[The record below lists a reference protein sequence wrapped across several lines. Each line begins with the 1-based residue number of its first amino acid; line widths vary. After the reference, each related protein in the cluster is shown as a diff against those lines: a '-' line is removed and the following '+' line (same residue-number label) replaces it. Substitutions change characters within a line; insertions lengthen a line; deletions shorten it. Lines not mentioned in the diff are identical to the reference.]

1 MFELDSELFKKAYK
15 KLKSNIYY
23 DKTQL
28 ILRDEIVR
36 FENDLN
42 IKGKTLDEELEKF
55 CRKFTQNPD
64 RVIKEILGT
73 VTFHAFPKKIGA
85 EADEAGSKEQKS
97 SGSKLITNY
106 VTEPVRIKEM
116 QYFIDMDIRGHIL
129 GVVWLMTIGY
139 RIDSVQYE
147 HSYGNRIRRKLYNEL
162 SGDATYSPYLFEPYF
177 EQYESWRDTALDEAS
192 RHLGL
197 NQDVVI
203 MTLDFRRFYYS
214 VDMGNDAF
222 GKLYE
227 ELKDWDELKSI
238 LGEEKNLYSVLND
251 FVRRVIHKYSS
262 LFGDLFE
269 KRNILPIGFLP
280 SNVLANW
287 CLRNFDKAVVDGWN
301 PIYFGRYVDDIIIV
315 DKLEGNSDLY
325 AKAKKNELTSD
336 LIISFFLKQCSTWSG
351 MNCKF
356 YGHYA
361 LLKENSQKRKPR
373 KEKSKK
379 EENEI
384 EESKEY
390 VLNEMYNPIPG
401 DKSRITIQND
411 KVKIFHFKSGES
423 DALISCFKKTIWK
436 NKSEFRHMPEDE
448 AVFQEDDYS
457 GIYNLENRET
467 INKFRGIDGISVDKF
482 ELSKLLGK
490 HLRIDGLIEDK
501 KETQFE
507 REIIKIFNSHVI
519 IENYTTWE
527 KVIEIFTINE
537 RYDALKL
544 FLENI
549 KSSIEKCELHDAEL
563 CGTHSNEKLEAKV
576 KAEIKEALY
585 FHLNSA
591 VCRAFSLVWSEKIL
605 SVIRKIYA
613 DENIVLTDKDVNI
626 MRRAYLA
633 TRMMDKSVMPIFIDM
648 LKVDEIADDS
658 GNYNLTK
665 FDQMIQHTQKRWGVN
680 ADAQYIYY
688 PYMLTMYD
696 FSMISCEE
704 EFRKTDRK
712 RVNPFA
718 DLKGICRKQVE
729 NYLESNYANIGWD
742 SEKIK
747 VLPRVE
753 EMFKSGEDNRQDDV
767 PDSDRKDNYFQVIL
781 DNERKNRLKIAIANV
796 SLSHSN
802 FERMIK
808 DRPNRSY
815 ARYRDLSSLV
825 NQALDEKADMLIMP
839 ESYTPYEWLPTLAR
853 TCARNHL
860 AVITGVEYVKIGKHI
875 FNLTAVILPYEDL
888 YHRSAY
894 ITFHLK
900 KHYAP
905 VELQEINGY
914 RLKAVAGMNYEL
926 YKWHDCYF
934 PIYCCYELTSIV
946 DRALFQSYADFL
958 VAIEWNRDVNYY
970 SNIVESLS
978 RDIHCY
984 CVQVNSSNYGDSRIT
999 KPSRTDEKD
1008 IIRTKGG
1015 INTTILVGEI
1025 DIEKLR
1031 DFQIMEYGLQKQ
1043 KGTFKPTPPDFDP
1056 DIAMRKIKGESI

>member
-28 ILRDEIVR
+28 ILRDRIVR
-36 FENDLN
+36 FENDLAV
-42 IKGKTLDEELEKF
+42 KGKTLDGELEKF
-55 CRKFTQNPD
+55 CSEFNQNPEK
-64 RVIKEILGT
+64 VIKKILDT
-73 VTFHAFPKKIGA
+73 ITFRAFPKKIGA
-85 EADEAGSKEQKS
+85 QADEAESKGQKG

-106 VTEPVRIKEM
+106 VTESVRIKEM
-116 QYFIDMDIRGHIL
+116 QYFIDMDIKGHIL

-162 SGDATYSPYLFEPYF
+162 SDKPTYSPYLFEPYF
-177 EQYESWRDTALDEAS
+177 EQYESWRDNALDEAL

-214 VDMGNDAF
+214 VDMGSAAF
-222 GKLYE
+222 EKLYE
-227 ELKDWDELKSI
+227 ELNDWDELKGI
-238 LGEEKNLYSVLND
+238 LGEKKNLYSVLND

-351 MNCKF
+351 MNCKL

-361 LLKENSQKRKPR
+361 LLKENPQKGKP
-373 KEKSKK
+373 
-379 EENEI
+379 
-384 EESKEY
+384 KEY
-390 VLNEMYNPIPG
+390 VLNEMYNPVPG

-448 AVFQEDDYS
+448 AVFQQDDYS

-549 KSSIEKCELHDAEL
+549 TSAIEKCELHDAEL
-563 CGTHSNEKLEAKV
+563 CGPHSDEKLG
-576 KAEIKEALY
+576 AEIIAGVKEALY
-585 FHLNSA
+585 LHLNSA
-591 VCRAFSLVWSEKIL
+591 VCRAFSLVWSEKTQW
-605 SVIRKIYA
+605 VISKIYDNKTNKKTNKIIIDA
-613 DENIVLTDKDVNI
+613 VNI
-626 MRRAYLA
+626 MRRAYLS

-665 FDQMIQHTQKRWGVN
+665 FDQMIQHTQKRWG
-680 ADAQYIYY
+680 DMEDKQYIYY

-696 FSMISCEE
+696 FSMISCVE
-704 EFRKTDRK
+704 EFGRN
-712 RVNPFA
+712 RVDPFSK
-718 DLKGICRKQVE
+718 LKSICKKQVQ
-729 NYLESNYANIGWD
+729 NYIESNYAWEGVD
-742 SEKIK
+742 SEKLK
-747 VLPRVE
+747 VLPQVE
-753 EMFKSGEDNRQDDV
+753 EIFA
-767 PDSDRKDNYFQVIL
+767 PDGDDNYYQVIL
-781 DNERKNRLKIAIANV
+781 DNERKNKLKIAIANV

-802 FERMIK
+802 FERMVK

-860 AVITGVEYVKIGKHI
+860 AVITGVEYVKIGKRI
-875 FNLTAVILPYEDL
+875 FNLTAVILPYEEL

-914 RLKAVAGMNYEL
+914 RLKAVAGRNYEL

-1031 DFQIMEYGLQKQ
+1031 DFQIKEYELQKQ
-1043 KGTFKPTPPDFDP
+1043 SGTFKPTPPDFDP
-1056 DIAMRKIKGESI
+1056 DIVMRKIKGEGI

>member
-1 MFELDSELFKKAYK
+1 MPELDSGLLKKAYK

-36 FENDLN
+36 FESELSS
-42 IKGKTLDEELEKF
+42 GRKTLDGELEKF
-55 CRKFTQNPD
+55 CEEFNQKPEK
-64 RVIKEILGT
+64 VIKEILNT
-73 VTFHAFPKKIGA
+73 IKFRAFPKKIDK
-85 EADEAGSKEQKS
+85 EADEAERKGQNS
-97 SGSKLITNY
+97 SDSKLITNY
-106 VTEPVRIKEM
+106 VAESVGIKEM
-116 QYFIDMDIRGHIL
+116 QYFIDMDVRGHIL
-129 GVVWLMTIGY
+129 GILWLMTIGY
-139 RIDSVQYE
+139 RIDSAQYE
-147 HSYGNRIRRKLYNEL
+147 HSYGNRIRRNLYNEL
-162 SGDATYSPYLFEPYF
+162 SEAPTYSPYLFEPYF

-203 MTLDFRRFYYS
+203 LTLDFRRFYYS

-222 GKLYE
+222 EELYE
-227 ELKDWDELKSI
+227 ELKEWDELKDI
-238 LGEEKNLYSVLND
+238 LKEEKNLYFVLND
-251 FVRRVIHKYSS
+251 FVRRVIRKYSS

-336 LIISFFLKQCSTWSG
+336 LIISFFLKQCSAWSG
-351 MNCKF
+351 MNCEL

-361 LLKENSQKRKPR
+361 LLKENSQKENVQKESAHKAKP
-373 KEKSKK
+373 
-379 EENEI
+379 
-384 EESKEY
+384 KEY
-390 VLNEMYNPIPG
+390 VLNEMYNPLPG

-448 AVFQEDDYS
+448 AVFWQDDYS

-467 INKFRGIDGISVDKF
+467 INKFRGIDGISIDKF

-549 KSSIEKCELHDAEL
+549 KSAIEKCELHDAEL
-563 CGTHSNEKLEAKV
+563 CGVRSNEKLAAEV
-576 KAEIKEALY
+576 KTGVKEALY
-585 FHLNSA
+585 LHLNSA
-591 VCRAFSLVWSEKIL
+591 VCRAFSLVWSEKIH
-605 SVIRKIYA
+605 SVIEKIFA
-613 DENIVLTDKDVNI
+613 NDTNKKANKKEIDAVNS
-626 MRRAYLA
+626 MRRAYLE

-648 LKVDEIADDS
+648 LKTDEIADDD

-665 FDQMIQHTQKRWGVN
+665 FDQMMQHTQKRWRD
-680 ADAQYIYY
+680 ADDEQYVFY

-696 FSMISCEE
+696 FSMISCVEE
-704 EFRKTDRK
+704 LGRRRGD
-712 RVNPFA
+712 PFSK
-718 DLKGICRKQVE
+718 LKSICKKQVE
-729 NYLESNYANIGWD
+729 NYMESNYAWRESDI
-742 SEKIK
+742 EKLKIR
-747 VLPRVE
+747 PQVE
-753 EMFKSGEDNRQDDV
+753 DLFE
-767 PDSDRKDNYFQVIL
+767 PDGDDNYYQVIL
-781 DNERKNRLKIAIANV
+781 DNERKDKLKIAIANV

-802 FERMIK
+802 FERMVK

-815 ARYRDLSSLV
+815 ARYEDLSSLV

-839 ESYTPYEWLPTLAR
+839 EAYTPYEWLPTLAR

-860 AVITGVEYVKIGKHI
+860 AVITGVEYVKIGKRI

-888 YHRSAY
+888 NHRSAY

-905 VELQEINGY
+905 VELQAINGY
-914 RLKAVAGMNYEL
+914 RLQAVAGRNYEL

-934 PIYCCYELTSIV
+934 PIYCCYELTSIA

-1015 INTTILVGEI
+1015 INTTVLVGEI
-1025 DIEKLR
+1025 DLKKLR
-1031 DFQIMEYGLQKQ
+1031 DFQIMEYELQKQ
-1043 KGTFKPTPPDFDP
+1043 NGTFKPTPPDFDP
-1056 DIAMRKIKGESI
+1056 DIVMKKIKGEDL

>member
-1 MFELDSELFKKAYK
+1 MPELDSELFKKAYK

-36 FENDLN
+36 FENGFNSGD
-42 IKGKTLDEELEKF
+42 KTLDEELESF
-55 CRKFTQNPD
+55 CSEFNKNPEK
-64 RVIKEILGT
+64 VIKGILKT
-73 VTFHAFPKKIGA
+73 IKFHAFPKKIYKE
-85 EADEAGSKEQKS
+85 EADEANEKRGS
-97 SGSKLITNY
+97 GPKLITNY

-116 QYFIDMDIRGHIL
+116 QYYIDMDIRGHIL

-139 RIDSVQYE
+139 RIDRVQYE
-147 HSYGNRIRRKLYNEL
+147 YSYGNRIRRKLYNEL
-162 SGDATYSPYLFEPYF
+162 SDKPTYSPYLFEPYF

-214 VDMGNDAF
+214 VDMGEDAF
-222 GKLYE
+222 KVLYRE
-227 ELKDWDELKSI
+227 LIELDELKDISEEDKNQFFI
-238 LGEEKNLYSVLND
+238 LNE

-262 LFGDLFE
+262 LFDNLFE

-301 PIYFGRYVDDIIIV
+301 PIYFGRYVDDILIV
-315 DKLEGNSDLY
+315 DKLEKNSALY
-325 AKAKKNELTSD
+325 AKAKKND
-336 LIISFFLKQCSTWSG
+336 LESKDIVSFFLQQCSTWNG
-351 MNCKF
+351 MACELKGN
-356 YGHYA
+356 HA
-361 LLKENSQKRKPR
+361 LLKEVVKKSANSEGCLSENA
-373 KEKSKK
+373 KEGHEK
-379 EENEI
+379 ET
-384 EESKEY
+384 EY
-390 VLNEMYNPIPG
+390 VLNKMYNPVPG

-448 AVFQEDDYS
+448 AVFQREDYS

-501 KETQFE
+501 KETLFE
-507 REIIKIFNSHVI
+507 QEIIKIFNPHVI
-519 IENYTTWE
+519 IENYTAWE

-549 KSSIEKCELHDAEL
+549 KTAIEKCELNDAEL
-563 CGTHSNEKLEAKV
+563 CGELSNKKLEGRV
-576 KAEIKEALY
+576 KAEVKNALY
-585 FHLNSA
+585 LHLNST
-591 VCRAFSLVWSEKIL
+591 VCRAFSLVWSERMHNVIGKIC
-605 SVIRKIYA
+605 A
-613 DENIVLTDKDVNI
+613 DGKMNQKTENVDI
-626 MRRAYLA
+626 MRRAYLT

-648 LKVDEIADDS
+648 LKVDEIADDA
-658 GNYNLTK
+658 GGYNLTK
-665 FDQMIQHTQKRWGVN
+665 FDQMIQHTQRRWGDN

-696 FSMISCEE
+696 FSMISCVE

-712 RVNPFA
+712 RVDPFA
-718 DLKGICRKQVE
+718 DLKGICRKQVK

-742 SEKIK
+742 SDKLK

-753 EMFKSGEDNRQDDV
+753 EMFNTGENNRQEGTADLGI
-767 PDSDRKDNYFQVIL
+767 RDNYFRVIL
-781 DNERKNRLKIAIANV
+781 DNERKDKLKIAIANV

-815 ARYRDLSSLV
+815 ARYSDLSSLV

-839 ESYTPYEWLPTLAR
+839 EAYTPYEWLPMLAR
-853 TCARNHL
+853 SCARNHL
-860 AVITGVEYVKIGKHI
+860 AVITGIEYVKIGKSI

-905 VELQEINGY
+905 MEIQEINGY
-914 RLKAVAGMNYEL
+914 RLKAVAGKNYEL

-1031 DFQIMEYGLQKQ
+1031 DFQIMEYELQKQ

-1056 DIAMRKIKGESI
+1056 DITMRKIKGEEV

>member
-1 MFELDSELFKKAYK
+1 M
-15 KLKSNIYY
+15 
-23 DKTQL
+23 
-28 ILRDEIVR
+28 
-36 FENDLN
+36 
-42 IKGKTLDEELEKF
+42 ELENF
-55 CRKFTQNPD
+55 CREFNRNPEK
-64 RVIKEILGT
+64 VIKRILKT
-73 VTFHAFPKKIGA
+73 VRFHAFPKKLCNEGDGS
-85 EADEAGSKEQKS
+85 EAKGQKG
-97 SGSKLITNY
+97 SGSRLITNY

-116 QYFIDMDIRGHIL
+116 QYFIDMDIKGHIL
-129 GVVWLMTIGY
+129 GIIWLMTIGY

-162 SGDATYSPYLFEPYF
+162 SGNTTYSPYLFEPYF
-177 EQYESWRDTALDEAS
+177 EQYESWRDKALDEAS
-192 RHLGL
+192 RHLDL
-197 NQDVVI
+197 NQDVLI

-214 VDMGNDAF
+214 VDMGEEAF
-222 GKLYE
+222 NVLYKE
-227 ELKDWDELKSI
+227 LTELDELKDIS
-238 LGEEKNLYSVLND
+238 EEEAEQYSVLNE
-251 FVRRVIHKYSS
+251 FVRRVVHKYSS

-269 KRNILPIGFLP
+269 GRNILPIGFLP

-287 CLRNFDKAVVDGWN
+287 CLRNFDKAVIDGWN
-301 PIYFGRYVDDIIIV
+301 PIYFGRYVDDILIV
-315 DKLEGNSDLY
+315 DKLEKNSDLY
-325 AKAKKNELTSD
+325 VKAKKNNLESRD
-336 LIISFFLKQCSTWSG
+336 IISFFLQQCSTWKG
-351 MNCKF
+351 MACELKGN
-356 YGHYA
+356 YA
-361 LLKENSQKRKPR
+361 LLKEVVKRDADKYS
-373 KEKSKK
+373 EGDVK
-379 EENEI
+379 EEHGRET
-384 EESKEY
+384 EY
-390 VLNEMYNPIPG
+390 VLNKMYNPVPD

-448 AVFQEDDYS
+448 AVFQQDDYS

-467 INKFRGIDGISVDKF
+467 INKFRGIDGITVDKF

-507 REIIKIFNSHVI
+507 QEIIKIFNTHVI

-537 RYDALKL
+537 RYDALRL

-549 KSSIEKCELHDAEL
+549 KSAIEKIELHDEEL
-563 CGTHSNEKLEAKV
+563 CGAHSDEKLAVKV
-576 KAEIKEALY
+576 KKNIKETLY
-585 FHLNSA
+585 LHLNAA
-591 VCRAFSLVWSEKIL
+591 VCRALSLVWSEQMHG
-605 SVIRKIYA
+605 VIRKVYA
-613 DENIVLTDKDVNI
+613 DGKINLTDEDVDT
-626 MRRAYLA
+626 MRRAYLT

-648 LKVDEIADDS
+648 LKINEIADDD

-665 FDQMIQHTQKRWGVN
+665 FEQMIQHTKRRWGL
-680 ADAQYIYY
+680 DDKQYIYY
-688 PYMLTMYD
+688 PYMITMYD
-696 FSMISCEE
+696 FSMISCVE
-704 EFRKTDRK
+704 EFCRKAAD
-712 RVNPFA
+712 PFA
-718 DLKGICRKQVE
+718 KLGSICKKQVR
-729 NYLESNYANIGWD
+729 NYLESNYANIISD
-742 SEKIK
+742 SEKLK

-753 EMFKSGEDNRQDDV
+753 DMFKSGKINTFDETQ
-767 PDSDRKDNYFQVIL
+767 DSDRKDNYYQVIL
-781 DNERKNRLKIAIANV
+781 DNEKRNKLRIAIANV

-802 FERMIK
+802 FERMVK

-815 ARYRDLSSLV
+815 SRYRDLSCLV
-825 NQALDEKADMLIMP
+825 NQAIDENADMLIMP

-860 AVITGVEYVKIGKHI
+860 AVITGVEYVKIGKNI
-875 FNLTAVILPYEDL
+875 FNLTAVILPYEDF

-905 VELQEINGY
+905 MELQEINGY
-914 RLKAVAGMNYEL
+914 RLKAVSGRNYEL

-999 KPSRTDEKD
+999 RPSRTDEKD

-1015 INTTILVGEI
+1015 TNTTILVGEI

-1031 DFQIMEYGLQKQ
+1031 DFQIMEYELQKQ
-1043 KGTFKPTPPDFDP
+1043 KGIFKPTPPDFDP
-1056 DIAMRKIKGESI
+1056 DIVMRKIKGESI